1 MSTCN
6 GFDLETRGYQLVMFK
21 ILPGHWAILQP
32 KVFTT
37 SEIYFKFSRGA
48 SMINIGAMKP
58 HMEDYT
64 HFHLMFAYIHL
75 KVGYLS
81 MKSMKQL

>member
-6 GFDLETRGYQLVMFK
+6 RLDLETRGYRLVMLK
-21 ILPGHWAILQP
+21 ILPGHRAILQP

-37 SEIYFKFSRGA
+37 SEIYFEFSRGA
-48 SMINIGAMKP
+48 STIIIGAMNP

-64 HFHLMFAYIHL
+64 HFHLMFAYIYL
-75 KVGYLS
+75 MSGYLS
-81 MKSMKQL
+81 MKQA